1 MPIRYRIEVE
11 NADQVAAQLAG
22 VTTKLRNRTVKR
34 AVTAAAKVTYKE
46 AQRVSRTEKVTG
58 FFARSIKL
66 DTKTRRGKT
75 TAKIGQEKQRTFKA
89 RKSLR
94 AKGKNLSQIQRAG
107 KAVPIHWLERGTK
120 PHTISAAGKGNT
132 RTYSSGSNQLA
143 FRVGRKLVFA
153 ARVSN
158 PGTGP
163 KRILERTANN
173 SRNSSAEAFKQV
185 VSSDLSSV

>member
-120 PHTISAAGKGNT
+120 PHTISAAGNK
-132 RTYSSGSNQLA
+132 LA